1 MSKTHLDF
9 FMQYLR
15 NPKQVGAI
23 APSSA
28 ALAAAITRDISP
40 ADAPVIELGPGTGT
54 VTRSILD
61 RGIAPRDLTLIE
73 SNPDF
78 ATLLEREFPDVRV
91 LCMNAAELA
100 TTELFSDRRAGAV
113 VSGIPFLMLDHDEA
127 TAILS
132 GVLHWMRPD
141 AAIYQFTYGLRAPIP
156 APVLSRLGLGIARVG
171 GTYRNLPPASVYRLT
186 RLGATQRTR
195 AQLRASATSATGTAS
210 AA

>member
-1 MSKTHLDF
+1 MNKGHKGHLGF

-15 NPKQVGAI
+15 NPKEIGAI

-28 ALAAAITRDISP
+28 ALGAAITREIDPS
-40 ADAPVIELGPGTGT
+40 DAPVIELGPGTGT
-54 VTRSILD
+54 ITRSILK

-78 ATLLEREFPDVRV
+78 IALLERHFPETRV
-91 LCMNAAELA
+91 LCMNAAKLSSI
-100 TTELFSDRRAGAV
+100 ELFSGRKAGAV
-113 VSGIPFLMLDHDEA
+113 VSGIPFLMLDRDEA
-127 TAILS
+127 TAILA
-132 GVLHWMRPD
+132 GVLKWMRPE

-156 APVLSRLGLGIARVG
+156 TQVLSRLGLKIERIG

-186 RLGATQRTR
+186 RLDAASR
-195 AQLRASATSATGTAS
+195 APLASS